1 MINEDLNMLKEKKI
15 NEKKH
20 LQGQAACCPAY
31 GTSEAFNL
39 YSKNISKYT
48 VKKNGLE
55 AAM

>member
-1 MINEDLNMLKEKKI
+1 MLKEKKI